1 MRVLLIS
8 ANTETIYMVIPP
20 VGLACVAAAT
30 RQAGHEVRVLDLLA
44 TPDAANTIRHAVGDF
59 RPEVIGVS
67 IRNIDDQNMK
77 EPRFLLEEAKE
88 AVSCC
93 RNISDAP
100 VVLGGAGFSIF
111 PESSLQYLGAHMG
124 IQGEGEE
131 AFPLLL
137 ARMERKADLSVPGL
151 YLPGKGIQAERAFI
165 QELDQYPLPDPSSMP
180 LPNDGRE
187 EIWLPL
193 QTRRGCPLSCN
204 YCSTALV
211 EGCQIRRRSH
221 KAVVKALSTWASA
234 GFPKIYF
241 VDNIFNLPSAYAET
255 LCREIADAYL
265 GISWRCIL
273 YPGKINASLVRAMA
287 KAGCKEVSLGF
298 ESGSEN
304 ILHVMNKRFHPGEI
318 RQASRL
324 LADYGIQQMG
334 FLLLGGPG
342 ETKETVEESLSFAD
356 SLPINALKLTIGI
369 RIYPYTSLA
378 ATALQEGLIS
388 PDDNLLFP
396 TFYMVKDLEP
406 WLRETADAWVAERP
420 NWMY

>member
-20 VGLACVAAAT
+20 AGLACVAAAT
-30 RQAGHEVRVLDLLA
+30 RKAGHEVRLLDLLA
-44 TPDAANTIRHAVGDF
+44 TPDAADTIRHAVEDF
-59 RPEVIGVS
+59 RPEVIGIS
-67 IRNIDDQNMK
+67 IRNIDDQSMK
-77 EPRFLLEEAKE
+77 QPRFLLEGAKE
-88 AVSCC
+88 AVSWC
-93 RNISDAP
+93 RNVSDAP
-100 VVLGGAGFSIF
+100 IVLGGAGYSIF

-137 ARMERKADLSVPGL
+137 ARMEQKADLSIPGL
-151 YLPGKGIQAERAFI
+151 YLPGKGLQAERAFI
-165 QELDQYPLPDPSSMP
+165 RDLDQYPLPDPSSMP
-180 LPNDGRE
+180 LPDAGRE

-211 EGCQIRRRSH
+211 EGCQIRRRSP
-221 KAVVKALSTWASA
+221 KAVVKALSAWATA
-234 GFPKIYF
+234 GFPRIYF
-241 VDNIFNLPSAYAET
+241 VDNIFNLPPAYAET
-255 LCREIADAYL
+255 LCREIAEAHL
-265 GISWRCIL
+265 GITWRCIL
-273 YPGKINASLVRAMA
+273 YPGKINGSLVRAMA
-287 KAGCKEVSLGF
+287 EAGCREVALGF

-304 ILHVMNKRFHPGEI
+304 ILHVMNKRFRPQEI
-318 RQASRL
+318 RQVSRL

-356 SLPINALKLTIGI
+356 SLPINALKLTVGI
-369 RIYPYTSLA
+369 RIYPSTSLA
-378 ATALQEGLIS
+378 ATAIQEGLIS

-406 WLRETADAWVAERP
+406 WLRETVDAWVAERP

>member
-1 MRVLLIS
+1 
-8 ANTETIYMVIPP
+8 
-20 VGLACVAAAT
+20 
-30 RQAGHEVRVLDLLA
+30 VLDLLA
-44 TPDAANTIRHAVGDF
+44 TPDSANTIRRAVGDF
-59 RPEVIGVS
+59 RPEVIGIS
-67 IRNIDDQNMK
+67 IRNIDNQTMK
-77 EPRFLLEEAKE
+77 EPRFLLEGARE

-93 RNISDAP
+93 RNVSDALI
-100 VVLGGAGFSIF
+100 VLGGAGYSIF
-111 PESSLQYLGAHMG
+111 PESSLQYLGADMG

-137 ARMERKADLSVPGL
+137 ARMEQKADLSVPGL
-151 YLPGKGIQAERAFI
+151 YLPGKGIQAEREFI
-165 QELDQYPLPDPSSMP
+165 RDLDRYPLPDPPSMP
-180 LPNDGRE
+180 LPDGGRE

-211 EGCQIRRRSH
+211 EGCQIRRRSP
-221 KAVVKALSTWASA
+221 KAVVKALSGWATA
-234 GFPKIYF
+234 GFPRIYF
-241 VDNIFNLPSAYAET
+241 VDNVFNLPPAYAEI
-255 LCREIADAYL
+255 LCREITEAHL
-265 GISWRCIL
+265 GITWRCIL
-273 YPGKINASLVRAMA
+273 YPGKINVSLVRGMA
-287 KAGCKEVSLGF
+287 EAGCREVSLGF

-304 ILHVMNKRFHPGEI
+304 ILHVMNKRFHAEEI

-342 ETKETVEESLSFAD
+342 ETKETVEESLAFAD

-369 RIYPYTSLA
+369 RIYPHTSLA
-378 ATALQEGLIS
+378 ATAVDESLIS

-406 WLRETADAWVAERP
+406 WLRKTVDAWMADRP
-420 NWMY
+420 KWIY

>member
-20 VGLACVAAAT
+20 VGLGCVAAAT
-30 RQAGHEVRVLDLLA
+30 RKAGHEIMVLDLLTA
-44 TPDAANTIRHAVGDF
+44 SDAAEAIRRAVEDF

-67 IRNIDDQNMK
+67 IRNIDDQTMK
-77 EPRFLLEEAKE
+77 EPRFLLEGAKE

-93 RNISDAP
+93 RDVSDAP
-100 VVLGGAGFSIF
+100 IVLGGAGFSIF

-137 ARMERKADLSVPGL
+137 ARIEQNADLSVPGL
-151 YLPGKGIQAERAFI
+151 YLLGKGLQAERAFI
-165 QELDQYPLPDPSSMP
+165 RDLDQYPLPDPSSIP
-180 LPNDGRE
+180 LPDGGRE

-193 QTRRGCPLSCN
+193 QTRRGCPLRCN

-211 EGCQIRRRSH
+211 EGCQIRRRSP
-221 KAVVKALSTWASA
+221 KAVVKALSAWLSA
-234 GFPKIYF
+234 GFPKFYF
-241 VDNIFNLPSAYAET
+241 VDNIFNLPPVYAET
-255 LCREIADAYL
+255 LCREIAEARL
-265 GISWRCIL
+265 GITWRCIL
-273 YPGKINASLVRAMA
+273 YPGKMNAYLVRAMA
-287 KAGCKEVSLGF
+287 EAGCKEVSLGF

-304 ILHVMNKRFHPGEI
+304 ILHVMNKRFHPEEI

-342 ETKETVEESLSFAD
+342 ETKETVEESLAFAD

-369 RIYPYTSLA
+369 RIYPHTSLA
-378 ATALQEGLIS
+378 ATAVQEGLIS

-396 TFYMVKDLEP
+396 TFYMVKDLGP
-406 WLRETADAWVAERP
+406 WLRETVAAWIADRP
-420 NWMY
+420 NWMH

>member
-265 GISWRCIL
+265 GLSWRCIL

-406 WLRETADAWVAERP
+406 WLRTTVDAWIADRP
-420 NWMY
+420 RWMY